1 MKRGLNYMEQKKQKP
16 ENQEPPVSV
25 QKPADPDFSQVR
37 FHVYAGLFMIA
48 LSTLMFEILLT
59 RIFSVVTWY
68 HFAFLAISI
77 AMFGLT
83 VGAVWVYLCPNYF
96 RKELTNYHLGL
107 SSLLFSATIVLSFLA
122 FIEIQIKSTESSL
135 LAFGIISV
143 PFVFGGICVC
153 LALTRF
159 PQNVGKLYAA
169 DLTGAA
175 TGCVVLI
182 PVVDIAGG
190 PTAVFVVAL
199 IGSVAAFLFTR
210 RTEFKTLGS
219 TALVWSI
226 VLAAFVVIH
235 VDLVQKQSPWVKLKW
250 VKGEKEGP
258 SLYEKWNSYSRIRAF
273 GNPEI
278 PMKPYSWGISPS
290 YDQRKTVRE
299 IALNLDANALTVMTG
314 FDGDLVKLDFLKF
327 DIINMAHYLRKD
339 ARVLVIGVGGGRD
352 ILSALA
358 FEQKSIVGVEF
369 NKDIIKI
376 VNEKFGDFTGH
387 LNKHPKVAF
396 VNDEARSYVER
407 SKDEYDIIQASLI
420 DTFAASTSGAFAL
433 TENSLYTVEAWE
445 TFIHHLSSD
454 GILTFSRWYP
464 RSGFPAESVRLM
476 ALAST
481 ALKRV
486 GVEQPQKHLVMVAC
500 AVCPSQNSGV
510 GTLLLS
516 KRPFLD
522 SELDTIE
529 RLSDKLQFVIPQS
542 PRRSIYPLLSTI
554 AAAEGPTQ
562 FKESNIS
569 APTDD
574 SPFFF
579 NFNFLRDGFANIGR
593 ISGYQSPAIIL
604 ATVLVSVLFL
614 TVLCMIIPLV
624 LTTEK
629 KALSG
634 AWPFFIF
641 FAAIGLGFMLI
652 EMSQLQRLT
661 IFLGHP
667 TYALSV
673 VLFALLLST
682 GIGSYFTQKT
692 SDSTLRG
699 SGVRGLLILLCVLFL
714 FGVGTQHAV
723 DTFRGSA
730 TPVRILVATGILIPI
745 GMVMG
750 MAFPFGIRL
759 ASINRLSKITPW
771 FWGINGATSVCA
783 SVLAVAIALSFGISA
798 AFWTGF
804 LFYAASLLA
813 FLWASRGGVNP
824 NE

>member
-1 MKRGLNYMEQKKQKP
+1 M
-16 ENQEPPVSV
+16 
-25 QKPADPDFSQVR
+25 R
-37 FHVYAGLFMIA
+37 FHVYAGLFMIS

-77 AMFGLT
+77 AMFGLA
-83 VGAVWVYLCPNYF
+83 VGAIWVYLCPNYF

-107 SSLLFSATIVLSFLA
+107 SGLLFSVTIVLSFLA
-122 FIEIQIKSTESSL
+122 FIEIQIKSAESSL
-135 LAFGIISV
+135 LAFGIVSV

-159 PQNVGKLYAA
+159 PQNVGRLYAA
-169 DLTGAA
+169 DLAGAA
-175 TGCVVLI
+175 TGCVLLI

-199 IGSVAAFLFTR
+199 IGAGAAFLFTR
-210 RTEFKTLGS
+210 RTEFKKLGLA
-219 TALVWSI
+219 ALVWSI
-226 VLAAFVVIH
+226 VLAAFVLIH
-235 VDLVQKQSPWVKLKW
+235 ADLVQKQSPWVQLKW
-250 VKGEKEGP
+250 VKGKKEGP
-258 SLYEKWNSYSRIRAF
+258 ALYEKWNSYSRIRVS
-273 GNPEI
+273 GNLEKPE
-278 PMKPYSWGISPS
+278 KPYGWGLSPT
-290 YDQRKTVRE
+290 YDRRETVRQ
-299 IALNLDANALTVMTG
+299 IGLYMDANAYTVITA
-314 FDGDLVKLDFLKF
+314 FDGDLTKLDYLKY

-339 ARVLVIGVGGGRD
+339 GRVLVIGIGGGRD
-352 ILSALA
+352 VLSALA
-358 FEQKSIVGVEF
+358 FKQKSIVGVEI
-369 NKDIIKI
+369 NEDIIKT

-387 LNKHPKVAF
+387 LNTHPNVIF

-433 TENSLYTVEAWE
+433 TENSLYTIEAWD
-445 TFIHHLSSD
+445 TFIHHLSSE
-454 GILTFSRWYP
+454 GILTFSRWYAKEE
-464 RSGFPAESVRLM
+464 FPVDSVRLV
-476 ALAST
+476 ALASA

-486 GVEQPQKHLVMVAC
+486 GIEQPQQHLVMVTC
-500 AVCPSQNSGV
+500 MVCPVQRSGV

-529 RLSDKLQFVIPQS
+529 RLSAELQFDIVQS
-542 PRRSIYPLLSTI
+542 PRRSINPLLSAI
-554 AAAEGPTQ
+554 AAAEGPTR
-562 FKESNIS
+562 FEENNIS

-579 NFNFLRDGFANIGR
+579 NFNFLRGGFSAIGR
-593 ISGYQSPAIIL
+593 TGAYQSPVIIL
-604 ATVLVSVLFL
+604 ATVLVSVFL
-614 TVLCMIIPLV
+614 LTFLCMIIPLV

-641 FAAIGLGFMLI
+641 FGAIGSGFMLI
-652 EMSQLQRLT
+652 EMSQLQRLI

-692 SDSTLRG
+692 SDSALRG
-699 SGVRGLLILLCVLFL
+699 SAVLGLLILLCVLFL
-714 FGVGTQHAV
+714 FGVGTPHAV
-723 DTFRGSA
+723 GAFRGSP

-750 MAFPFGIRL
+750 LAFPFGIRL
-759 ASINRLSKITPW
+759 ASINKLSKITPW

-804 LFYAASLLA
+804 LFYAAALPA
-813 FLWASRGGVNP
+813 FLWASRVGATP
-824 NE
+824 NKKMETLP